1 MSQTRIHSMAVA
13 HIKAIHARA
22 LFLVSQARTSTA
34 VRIVTWNCA
43 CMNRWEQGARSVC
56 GAWQHHARRQM
67 HAAAETALLQT
78 ALLLLIEWLLLLMLM
93 LMKMPK
99 SACNTSLFRA
109 LIALIEPE

>member
-1 MSQTRIHSMAVA
+1 MSQTRIHPVAVA
-13 HIKAIHARA
+13 HFKTIPARS
-22 LFLVSQARTSTA
+22 LFLVAQARTSPR
-34 VRIVTWNCA
+34 VRVVTWSCT
-43 CMNRWEQGARSVC
+43 CLNRWQQGGGSVG

>member
-1 MSQTRIHSMAVA
+1 
-13 HIKAIHARA
+13 
-22 LFLVSQARTSTA
+22 
-34 VRIVTWNCA
+34 
-43 CMNRWEQGARSVC
+43 
-56 GAWQHHARRQM
+56 M

-78 ALLLLIEWLLLLMLM
+78 ALLL